1 MFDEGFHE
9 ILLYFLLFMSG
20 SVQWS
25 RALFMRR
32 HQDWQEDSGVVCECM
47 VCMVCVQARA
57 EYGVVAGDGGTELPV
72 SGESPD

>member
-32 HQDWQEDSGVVCECM
+32 HQDWQEGRQSVCE
-47 VCMVCVQARA
+47 CMVCVQARA

>member
-1 MFDEGFHE
+1 
-9 ILLYFLLFMSG
+9 MSG

-32 HQDWQEDSGVVCECM
+32 HQDWQEDSGV
-47 VCMVCVQARA
+47 VCVQARA

>member
-1 MFDEGFHE
+1 
-9 ILLYFLLFMSG
+9 
-20 SVQWS
+20 
-25 RALFMRR
+25 MRR